1 MVSPEGDQLLTG
13 AFHPIMD
20 KIKDDIL
27 EIEKKK
33 TFKVKFHSER
43 FQL

>member
-27 EIEKKK
+27 EIEKKRHLK
-33 TFKVKFHSER
+33 
-43 FQL
+43 